1 MEAIGVIEKFMNL
14 KAWQRNI
21 LTVFI
26 IVIGSFILFNLA
38 FSLAALIINGL
49 AWIFKLF
56 VQSDDVALNM
66 MYYFYVYYLMILLIS
81 MLIFKSKANILLKAT
96 FLPLPVMVTLLL
108 IGINLFERP
117 KWIPI
122 TIGALILSGL
132 FAFLKRKNL
141 PWQYYCLL

>member
-1 MEAIGVIEKFMNL
+1 MIEKFMNL

-66 MYYFYVYYLMILLIS
+66 MYYC
-81 MLIFKSKANILLKAT
+81 
-96 FLPLPVMVTLLL
+96 
-108 IGINLFERP
+108 G
-117 KWIPI
+117 W
-122 TIGALILSGL
+122 
-132 FAFLKRKNL
+132 
-141 PWQYYCLL
+141 